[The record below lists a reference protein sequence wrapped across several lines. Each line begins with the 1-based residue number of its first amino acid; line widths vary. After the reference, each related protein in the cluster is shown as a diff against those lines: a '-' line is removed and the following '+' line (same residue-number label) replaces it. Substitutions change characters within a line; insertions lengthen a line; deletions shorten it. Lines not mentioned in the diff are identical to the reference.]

1 MRAVKL
7 SGMLFVIAA
16 GTAFGF
22 YRAYGFQK
30 RIAHIILLQNAF
42 RMLETEI
49 FYTLTPVPAA
59 LKILEARMETPLQ
72 PFFSQVC
79 DGIETGGLPVFQA
92 WEQGIK
98 VLQQSSF
105 CRKEELDAVKCFGMS
120 LGEGDV
126 YAQQKNFQLLQQ
138 RLQYTLE
145 EAERQRT
152 QQGKVWQYMGV
163 CVSMAIVIL
172 LY

>member
-59 LKILEARMETPLQ
+59 LQILEARMDEPVQ
-72 PFFSQVC
+72 QFFKQVR
-79 DGIETGGLPVFQA
+79 DGMETGSMPVFQA
-92 WEQGIK
+92 WERGME

-105 CRKEELDAVKCFGMS
+105 CRKEELDAVKSFGVS

-138 RLQYTLE
+138 RLQYALE
-145 EAERQRT
+145 EAERQRA